1 MEGHKCGGAVQF
13 YAAQKKDSQARIKRL
28 LPSSVS
34 SPDRSPQPRKG
45 IFRNS
50 LPSAPLGNMRKI
62 MRRII
67 YYDWHMY
74 SPRPIRFSSHWCA
87 SYSKYR
93 GFLAGGISNASSPR
107 PFLDRGSAAK
117 TLIAQYRQLRRLSVR
132 RSTTTALN
140 VNTNV
145 KLCCSFAT
153 KVFAINNARSYFL
166 SRTSNFIDDEEFF
179 CVVWPFRV
187 EKHLLSVRNYSSFNL
202 NDMTESECLSF
213 WCDGCFPYKV
223 SFLYVKDIR
232 FCLT

>member
-1 MEGHKCGGAVQF
+1 MDSSLVSSRVCQSCGRKIFDAAELFHFICSGIERNVEVPFSSTPHK
-13 YAAQKKDSQARIKRL
+13 KKDSQARIKRL

-145 KLCCSFAT
+145 KLWCSFAGFRN
-153 KVFAINNARSYFL
+153 KQCKILFFKSY
-166 SRTSNFIDDEEFF
+166 
-179 CVVWPFRV
+179 V
-187 EKHLLSVRNYSSFNL
+187 
-202 NDMTESECLSF
+202 
-213 WCDGCFPYKV
+213 
-223 SFLYVKDIR
+223 
-232 FCLT
+232 